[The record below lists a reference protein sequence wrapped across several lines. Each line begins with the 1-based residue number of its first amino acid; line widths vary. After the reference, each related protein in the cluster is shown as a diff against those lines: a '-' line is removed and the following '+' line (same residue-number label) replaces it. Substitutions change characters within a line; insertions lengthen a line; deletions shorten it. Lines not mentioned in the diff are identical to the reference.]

1 MLQVAAQHA
10 SVEMSS
16 QTADRPRHWIGL
28 LSSQGCLMY
37 LGTCPLKVILTFV
50 LRGRASEIGDE
61 KPRARNLRVYRGMQ
75 NSSKLKRCHE
85 KSFPCHCFSISIRLS
100 FISYEP

>member
-37 LGTCPLKVILTFV
+37 LGTCPLKVILKFV
-50 LRGRASEIGDE
+50 LRGRAIEIGDE

-85 KSFPCHCFSISIRLS
+85 KSFPCHCFSISLRLS